1 MGAKY
6 TPAQK
11 RAAEKYKAE
20 HREALRLDMPK
31 GSKDKYKAYAQS
43 KGVSLTK
50 LICDLVE
57 KDMKAAGFAAP
68 EPPPEDGGESG

>member
-6 TPAQK
+6 TEAQK
-11 RAAEKYKAE
+11 KAAEKYKAT
-20 HREALRLDMPK
+20 RRDALNLNLPK

-57 KDMKAAGFAAP
+57 KDMKAAGFTAP
-68 EPPPEDGGESG
+68 EPPPEDDGESG